1 MKRSPAPL
9 SLAKRIAQEAS
20 ARKAEDIVVLDVR
33 TVANFCD
40 YFVIMTG
47 TVDVHIGALLEHISR
62 RVKDDYGMSPLH
74 VEGESARRWVVLD
87 YGNVIAHIMHPEL
100 REFYALE
107 RVWSRGK
114 TVRYEAK
121 PPAKD

>member
-1 MKRSPAPL
+1 MKRTPTPL
-9 SLAKRIAQEAS
+9 TLAKRIAQEAS
-20 ARKAEDIVVLDVR
+20 DRKAEDIVVLDVR
-33 TVANFCD
+33 KVSNFCD

-47 TVDVHIGALLEHISR
+47 TVDIHIGALLEHITR
-62 RVKDDYGMSPLH
+62 RMEDDYGISPRH

-100 REFYALE
+100 RAFYALE

-121 PPAKD
+121 APAKN